1 MGRQAGGYGAMRC
14 VVVVARHR
22 QAGGLAVV
30 VGDGWSLPGARVRAS
45 PEEARKVAP
54 SFIAAGGGA
63 RRATTGHR
71 EKNTGE
77 CDG

>member
-1 MGRQAGGYGAMRC
+1 MRC

-30 VGDGWSLPGARVRAS
+30 VGDGWIGEPAGARVRAS
-45 PEEARKVAP
+45 PEQARKVAP